1 MSKVIEKTTEEL
13 PKYVRRLSG
22 GTYEARKM
30 INGRTIRVSRKNLTE
45 VMLEFEFK
53 IETPIL
59 EGVANREYYGRSA
72 MSIENKST
80 IEYETEQGLP
90 ALIYGEQG
98 VSSLPI
104 QDITGEYI
112 DTDNEYMY
120 YYSAEFV
127 K

>member
-1 MSKVIEKTTEEL
+1 MSKVIEKTTDEL
-13 PKYVRRLSG
+13 PKYIRRLSG

-30 INGRTIRVSRKNLTE
+30 INGRTIRVSGKNLTE

-72 MSIENKST
+72 TS

-104 QDITGEYI
+104 
-112 DTDNEYMY
+112 
-120 YYSAEFV
+120 
-127 K
+127 

>member
-59 EGVANREYYGRSA
+59 EWVANREYYGRSA

-104 QDITGEYI
+104 
-112 DTDNEYMY
+112 
-120 YYSAEFV
+120 
-127 K
+127 